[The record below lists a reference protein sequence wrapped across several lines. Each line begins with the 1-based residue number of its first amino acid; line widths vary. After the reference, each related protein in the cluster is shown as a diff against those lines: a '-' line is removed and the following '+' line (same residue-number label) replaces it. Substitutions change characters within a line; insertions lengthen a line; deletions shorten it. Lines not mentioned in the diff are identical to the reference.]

1 MPETPRGTLWL
12 LRHGNTD
19 WATSGQHTG
28 RTDIPLNAAGEAA
41 ARARASDLDGHTFAL
56 TLCSPLTRARAT
68 AELAGVTPDAIDPD
82 LLEWDY
88 GAWEGRTTAD
98 IRIELDDPAWTIWNH
113 PIPAGSTP
121 GEQAEDVAER
131 AQRVID
137 RCLPHIIDGDDC
149 LLVAHGHL
157 LRILTATWLGLPARD
172 GRLWALG
179 AGGMAV
185 LGWERTQPVISRWN
199 I

>member
-1 MPETPRGTLWL
+1 MSDSPRGTLWL

-41 ARARASDLDGHTFAL
+41 ARARANDLASHTFAL
-56 TLCSPLTRARAT
+56 TLCSPLSRARRT
-68 AELAGVTPDAIDPD
+68 AELAEVTPDAIDPD

-98 IRIELDDPAWTIWNH
+98 IRIELNDPTWTIWDQ
-113 PIPAGSTP
+113 PIPPGDTP
-121 GEQAEDVAER
+121 GEQAGDVARR
-131 AQRVID
+131 AARVID
-137 RCLPHIIDGDDC
+137 RCMPHIVDGQDC

-157 LRILTATWLGLPARD
+157 LRILTATWLDLPARD

>member
-1 MPETPRGTLWL
+1 MSDSPRGTVWL

-28 RTDIPLNAAGEAA
+28 RTDIPLNTAGEAA
-41 ARARASDLDGHTFAL
+41 ARARAEDLAGHSFAL
-56 TLCSPLTRARAT
+56 TLCSPLSRARRT
-68 AELAGVTPDAIDPD
+68 AELAGVTTDAIDPD

-98 IRIELDDPAWTIWNH
+98 IRIELNDPTWTIWDQ
-113 PIPAGSTP
+113 PIPPGDTP
-121 GEQAEDVAER
+121 GEQAGDVARR
-131 AQRVID
+131 AARVID
-137 RCLPHIIDGDDC
+137 RCMPHIVDGQDC

-157 LRILTATWLGLPARD
+157 LRILTATWLDLPARD

-179 AGGMAV
+179 AGGMAM